1 MTDNGVC
8 SLLGLAKR
16 AGKLAAG
23 DEPVRELLRDG
34 IVRAVF
40 LASDAGASATRQAEF
55 AAERAQAPLLRL
67 PVTVAELG
75 GALGRKACALCA
87 VSDSGFAA
95 KAAEKL
101 AAVDPAAQEAA
112 RVLAAS
118 HARFQSRRGTKKHRQ
133 AEPSA
138 GQAKPRQRNRKPCPP
153 EQSRRTDRKGAAS
166 RKAPSAGRKPDSP
179 GRRQSG
185 APEQS
190 RTGRRTAGRS
200 APLGGS
206 HRKPSK

>member
-34 IVRAVF
+34 TVRAVF
-40 LASDAGASATRQAEF
+40 LASDAGASAARQAEF

-75 GALGRKACALCA
+75 GALGRRACALCA

-118 HARFQSRRGTKKHRQ
+118 HARFQSRRGTKKQ
-133 AEPSA
+133 PSA
-138 GQAKPRQRNRKPCPP
+138 GQAKPRQRGRKPGQ
-153 EQSRRTDRKGAAS
+153 QSRRTDRKGAAGRNAS
-166 RKAPSAGRKPDSP
+166 FAGRKPGSP
-179 GRRQSG
+179 DRRQGGS
-185 APEQS
+185 PERG
-190 RTGRRTAGRS
+190 RTGSRRKT
-200 APLGGS
+200 PQ
-206 HRKPSK
+206 

>member
-138 GQAKPRQRNRKPCPP
+138 GQAKPRQRNRKPGQ
-153 EQSRRTDRKGAAS
+153 ETERRPGTEPYRQAHGGAKRSPWREPQEAFQIDYKTTTS
-166 RKAPSAGRKPDSP
+166 LWLMNAREHRAIEHPSNL
-179 GRRQSG
+179 RR
-185 APEQS
+185 
-190 RTGRRTAGRS
+190 
-200 APLGGS
+200 
-206 HRKPSK
+206 